1 MENTGRGSEGNRY
14 EHRPVLLNE
23 AVDALVWRTDGF
35 YIDGTFGRGGH
46 SRAILA
52 RLAPGGRLL
61 AFDKDP
67 EACAAAQ
74 LITDARF
81 EIVHGDCAAL
91 REQLNQ
97 RNAPR
102 VSGFC
107 WIWVFL
113 RRNWTIPRAALV
125 LAPTAR
131 WICAW
136 IRGREKARRSG
147 SRAHHNRK

>member
-23 AVDALVWRTDGF
+23 AVDALGWRADGF
-35 YIDGTFGRGGH
+35 YIDGTFGRCGH

-81 EIVHGDCAAL
+81 EIVHGDCAA
-91 REQLNQ
+91 RAVEPTQ
-97 RNAPR
+97 
-102 VSGFC
+102 
-107 WIWVFL
+107 
-113 RRNWTIPRAALV
+113 RAARIGGF
-125 LAPTAR
+125 AGFGSFFAAT
-131 WICAW
+131 
-136 IRGREKARRSG
+136 GQ
-147 SRAHHNRK
+147 SRARL

>member
-74 LITDARF
+74 FITDARF

-91 REQLNQ
+91 R
-97 RNAPR
+97 
-102 VSGFC
+102 VSGVLLDLGLSSPQLDNPARGFS
-107 WIWVFL
+107 FSADGPL
-113 RRNWTIPRAALV
+113 DMRMDPRQGESAAQW
-125 LAPTAR
+125 LA
-131 WICAW
+131 
-136 IRGREKARRSG
+136 
-147 SRAHHNRK
+147 